1 MKILQ
6 LPELTENERQLLIDY
21 WEYHDLVSGVWKD
34 RSSNWF
40 YDLLGDEI
48 QWGYREETI
57 EQFNLKSPEDYLPTL
72 LENLKSG
79 KEKSRLTKEEE
90 EEIARRHERL
100 LAEGFFKILE
110 ETE

>member
-1 MKILQ
+1 MTIRE
-6 LPELTENERQLLIDY
+6 LPKLTENERQLLIDY
-21 WEYHDLVSGVWKD
+21 WEYHDLISGEWKD

-40 YDLLGDEI
+40 DELLGDEI

-90 EEIARRHERL
+90 EEIDRRHKRYLEN
-100 LAEGFFKILE
+100 GFFSF
-110 ETE
+110 